1 MQQVNII
8 TMSSPVNA
16 SGQTAKNMSGN
27 STDGTFN
34 ALLHKEISGNQA
46 ASNTPAP
53 SPVNQVAENA
63 SAEESN
69 DASQKADTTASPTTR
84 ISSSTDQPEVKKKAK
99 ADQDDDKSSDG
110 IQKDSKPDQLIQF
123 FGALS
128 ALPKADQYT
137 AVADKNQ
144 TDTNADASLS
154 VSTGLSTQSSD
165 AATLQPATTQQP
177 DLATLQASSPQKSD
191 VVTTDLKK
199 ISGTDHLPREF
210 TTSDA
215 GIEGIKGKKEI
226 GKKDFITPSD
236 VSKTITTAADA
247 KLQKTET
254 RGEPATAIPA
264 TKDTVKSSD
273 STGNFID
280 HLILKQSEEKLN
292 TTVPSPYLQQANVIQ
307 TATMTGVVSSNQI
320 TPNLNSPMWD
330 KAIGQKVIWM
340 VGESM
345 QSAELT
351 LNPPDLGPLQIVL
364 NVTNDQANAT
374 FVSAHPDVRDALEAS
389 LPKLRQMMNDA
400 GVQLSNFSV
409 QSGAAHQDQAG
420 REYRSQSSHQSA
432 GARHSNTPAI
442 DNDVAIQA
450 TAVRMITRIGE
461 VDTFA

>member
-264 TKDTVKSSD
+264 TKDTVK
-273 STGNFID
+273 
-280 HLILKQSEEKLN
+280 
-292 TTVPSPYLQQANVIQ
+292 
-307 TATMTGVVSSNQI
+307 
-320 TPNLNSPMWD
+320 
-330 KAIGQKVIWM
+330 
-340 VGESM
+340 
-345 QSAELT
+345 
-351 LNPPDLGPLQIVL
+351 
-364 NVTNDQANAT
+364 
-374 FVSAHPDVRDALEAS
+374 
-389 LPKLRQMMNDA
+389 
-400 GVQLSNFSV
+400 
-409 QSGAAHQDQAG
+409 
-420 REYRSQSSHQSA
+420 
-432 GARHSNTPAI
+432 
-442 DNDVAIQA
+442 
-450 TAVRMITRIGE
+450 
-461 VDTFA
+461 